1 MLSLPAVRTD
11 GFSLSLSTSGNVPV
25 LKLSGNG
32 DAAAVSPLDR
42 SLSLLHH
49 NLMVANSK
57 SVIVDLCDLYFLNSS
72 CLKAFVS
79 WIYTVRTAQVP
90 YGICL
95 RLNARQRWQ
104 RRGLEPLQRLAPTIV
119 SLDEVSADAHQAE
132 SVGEE

>member
-1 MLSLPAVRTD
+1 MLSLPAVRSD
-11 GFSLSLSTSGNVPV
+11 GFSLLLSTSGNVPI

-32 DAAAVSPLDR
+32 DAAAVTPLDR

-49 NLMVANSK
+49 NLMLANAK

-79 WIYTVRTAQVP
+79 WIYTVRTAQSP

-119 SLDEVSADAHQAE
+119 SLEDVSMDTQQAGN
-132 SVGEE
+132 VGED